1 VNVAVVGAGYVG
13 LVTGATFAYL
23 GHTVTLLDI
32 DEDRVASINAGEAPI
47 FEAHLEPLLKQE
59 VKQGRLRA
67 TLTPSEA
74 ISSAEIVFIAVNTP
88 PGPDGE
94 ADMQHVKSAAFTIG
108 RHLSDHH
115 PTVVVTKSTVP
126 IGSANAVGLWITDG
140 LQSRPHGAETPI
152 FAVASNPEFLR
163 EGQAL
168 HDSFYP
174 DRIVWGTDQA
184 WADGLLEG
192 LYAPIRD
199 QNFAPPPGLPRPAG
213 FGPVPVLRADPVSVE
228 MIKYAA
234 NAFLATKISFAN
246 EMARLC
252 ELVGAD
258 VVQVMDGIGL
268 DRRIGRAFLNAGVG
282 YGGSCFGKDLAAL
295 IHTAAEY
302 GYRPKLI
309 QATVDVNQDQRA
321 WMVQKLQ
328 QALKT
333 LKGRRIA
340 VLGLAFKPG
349 TDDLR
354 DAPAATIIRQLLQ
367 REARV
372 VAYDPVAT
380 ERARNTWGDL
390 DVRYAA
396 DPLQAASQADA
407 LLIVTEW
414 ADFARLNWE
423 HIRKVM
429 AQPIVVDGRNMLDPA
444 TMAARGFQYIA
455 VGR

>member
-1 VNVAVVGAGYVG
+1 
-13 LVTGATFAYL
+13 LVTGVTFAYL
-23 GHTVTLLDI
+23 GHEVTLLDI
-32 DEDRVASINAGEAPI
+32 DKERVDAINAGFPPIYEAY
-47 FEAHLEPLLKQE
+47 LEPLLKRVVE
-59 VKQGRLRA
+59 GRSLSA
-67 TLTPSEA
+67 TLDAAKA
-74 ISSAEIVFIAVNTP
+74 IADADLVFIAVNTP
-88 PGPDGE
+88 PRASGE
-94 ADMQHVKSAAFTIG
+94 ADMEHVKSAAYAIG
-108 RHLSDHH
+108 RHLSLAHS
-115 PTVVVTKSTVP
+115 TVVVTKSTVP
-126 IGSANAVGLWITDG
+126 IGSTNAVGLWISDG
-140 LQSRPHGAETPI
+140 IQARPGGGAAPA

-184 WADGLLEG
+184 WADAVLER

-199 QNFAPPPGLPRPAG
+199 QNFAPPPGLPRPSG
-213 FGPVPVLRADPVSVE
+213 FGPVPVLRADPISVE

-302 GYRPKLI
+302 GYQPKLI
-309 QATVDVNQDQRA
+309 QATVDVNHDQRM
-321 WMVQKLQ
+321 WVVQKLQ

-354 DAPAATIIRQLLQ
+354 DAPSAAIIRQLLQ
-367 REARV
+367 REARIAV
-372 VAYDPVAT
+372 YDPVAL
-380 ERARNTWGDL
+380 ERARREWS
-390 DVRYAA
+390 DV
-396 DPLQAASQADA
+396 DMVFAASLEDA
-407 LLIVTEW
+407 VRGAHAVCLVTEW
-414 ADFARLNWE
+414 PQFQRADWGQLADSAARPLL
-423 HIRKVM
+423 
-429 AQPIVVDGRNMLDPA
+429 VDGRNCLD
-444 TMAARGFQYIA
+444 AAALRRAGWEYIG